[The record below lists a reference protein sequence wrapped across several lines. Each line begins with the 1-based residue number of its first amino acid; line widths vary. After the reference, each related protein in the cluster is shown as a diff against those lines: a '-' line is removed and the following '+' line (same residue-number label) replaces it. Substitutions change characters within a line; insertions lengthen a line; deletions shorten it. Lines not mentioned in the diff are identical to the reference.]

1 MLPTIK
7 QYNIDYGFLISNY
20 LNKELWKKKWNL
32 FVYKDNI
39 FTLSLYYIMTQQ
51 DSITFEIKY
60 NKLEYVTQTITY
72 FFNNTTL
79 KVLKQ
84 QINGAIFRLMEAYDE
99 RLCRNTKG
107 YKDLCDMYDEEKEEL
122 RETAKS
128 YLDECG
134 ITQDDIREAYAYY
147 QEDKWGVIVKFNNEG
162 STKFY
167 NLTKAAA
174 EDSLDKSVSIY
185 IGGELYS
192 SPTCEAAISGGV
204 TFISGS
210 MDSQAAAE
218 EYAMKILSGTFST
231 KLTVV
236 SNSVVSATLG
246 NKALFYLVPS
256 LMIGAIFL
264 LLNLDYVFGALALFA
279 IIGVASLIMTLAH
292 ATALQVRS

>member
-7 QYNIDYGFLISNY
+7 QYNIDYDFLISNY

-134 ITQDDIREAYAYY
+134 ITQEDIREAYIDRYVSDNTRLDIHKANYLNGHKY
-147 QEDKWGVIVKFNNEG
+147 EQLTDIFIVFTKITNDKNRYNTVIERINDREYIKKIEEQLEEFKEYFG
-162 STKFY
+162 TDEYKEEMTD
-167 NLTKAAA
+167 NL
-174 EDSLDKSVSIY
+174 I
-185 IGGELYS
+185 
-192 SPTCEAAISGGV
+192 AI
-204 TFISGS
+204 
-210 MDSQAAAE
+210 
-218 EYAMKILSGTFST
+218 
-231 KLTVV
+231 
-236 SNSVVSATLG
+236 
-246 NKALFYLVPS
+246 
-256 LMIGAIFL
+256 
-264 LLNLDYVFGALALFA
+264 
-279 IIGVASLIMTLAH
+279 
-292 ATALQVRS
+292 